1 MSKINTVRDD
11 LTLDEIDDIVNGCDV
26 ADDDY
31 IIVIGRD
38 GELKSVFM
46 PDVDPSEVPEQVQ
59 ATLAQYGVHDLNY
72 VTGNTTLH

>member
-1 MSKINTVRDD
+1 MSKINTVRSD
-11 LTLDEIDDIVNGCDV
+11 LTLDDIDDLLNGCDL

-31 IIVIGRD
+31 ILVIGND

-46 PDVDPSEVPEQVQ
+46 PDVDATNVPEAVQ
-59 ATLAQYGVHDLNY
+59 KTLAQYGVLDLNY